1 MKSPKGKKELKK
13 SIEANR
19 KLVLDTLKSSGVK
32 KWQTPN
38 EVVSYTM
45 VDESTSVSLDLAQLK
60 IKEPLLYAKLLE
72 KYPKTTTKSA
82 YIKTT
87 VDIDKYNEVKALSI
101 ESKELLGG
109 GDNDN
114 NS

>member
-1 MKSPKGKKELKK
+1 
-13 SIEANR
+13 
-19 KLVLDTLKSSGVK
+19 
-32 KWQTPN
+32 
-38 EVVSYTM
+38 M
-45 VDESTSVSLDLAQLK
+45 VDESTSVSQDLAQLK

-87 VDIDKYNEVKALSI
+87 VDIDKYNEVKALSV
-101 ESKELLGG
+101 ESKELLEECES
-109 GDNDN
+109 NDN